1 MSHKHPQWLGSIV
14 IFILATTVVQAQGDF
29 PLEVVGYDSHSEL
42 QWQAPDGIP
51 PAGYQVLRSDDGSTF
66 DTLGITTDNYWLDFT
81 GYPGAGNSFSYWYKV
96 AALNG
101 ALQPMAVS
109 GAVEVLVAPLSD
121 SALLDMV
128 QRYTFRYFWEFGH
141 PVSGLARER
150 NTSGDIVTMGGSGFG
165 IMAMLVA
172 AQRGWISREEA
183 RDRLLQIVG
192 FLQFADRYH
201 GVFPHWM
208 NGANGNTIPFSQFDD
223 GGDLVETAFLMQG
236 LLAARSYF
244 YEDNP
249 LENALRQAITGLW
262 EDVEWDWH
270 SKNNSGVLYW
280 HWSPNYGW
288 QINHAIRGF
297 NEAMIVYIL
306 AIASPTHPVP
316 ASYWNSGWAAQDYYH
331 GLSYYGYPLATGP
344 ARGGPLFFAHYSFL
358 GFDPQDKKDAFAN
371 YFTRNRNHSLINR
384 AWCIDNPLG
393 HAGYSA
399 ESWGL
404 TASDDPWG
412 YLAHEA
418 SFSRDNGT
426 IAPTAALSSMPY
438 TPAESLAALKH
449 FYRELGGRLWG
460 PMGFYDAF
468 NIGQDWFAGSYLAI
482 DQGPII
488 GMIENYRSGLLWNLF
503 MANPEIQPALDAIGF
518 TADLTPGREVLP
530 PLKELL
536 LAPNPATTST
546 TLSFDLD
553 SAEKIQIELLDA
565 RGEVLSSP
573 LPPTPFT
580 AGKISIEIS
589 TAALPA
595 GLYFLRLSAH
605 AGVVVKKMIV
615 NPG

>member
-1 MSHKHPQWLGSIV
+1 MKHLNIV
-14 IFILATTVVQAQGDF
+14 WMLAMMILFVINNIRAQGDF
-29 PLEVVGYDSHSEL
+29 PLTALGYDSHAEL
-42 QWQAPDGIP
+42 QWEAPSGTP
-51 PAGYQVLRSDDGSTF
+51 PSGYRVLRSVGGASF
-66 DTLGITTDNYWLDFT
+66 DTLGITTENYWLDFT
-81 GYPGAGNSFSYWYKV
+81 GFPGTGNSFDFQYKV
-96 AALNG
+96 SALNG
-101 ALQPMAVS
+101 ALQEIASSDTVEAVIAPM
-109 GAVEVLVAPLSD
+109 SD

-172 AQRGWISREEA
+172 AHRGWITREAA

-208 NGANGNTIPFSQFDD
+208 NGTNGNTIPFSQFDD

-236 LLAARSYF
+236 LLAARQYF
-244 YEDNP
+244 DEDNP
-249 LENALRQAITGLW
+249 LEDALRQAITGLW
-262 EDVEWDWH
+262 EDVEWDWYT
-270 SKNNSGVLYW
+270 KNNSGVLYW
-280 HWSPNYGW
+280 HWSPNYAW
-288 QINHAIRGF
+288 QMNFPIRGF

-316 ASYWNSGWAAQDYYH
+316 ATYWNSGWTAQNYFH

-358 GFDPQDKKDAFAN
+358 GFDPRDKKDAFTN
-371 YFTRNRNHSLINR
+371 YFTRNRNHTLINR

-399 ESWGL
+399 VSWGL

-418 SFSRDNGT
+418 STSRDNGT

-438 TPAESLAALKH
+438 TPAESMAALKH
-449 FYRELGGRLWG
+449 FYRDLGDRLWG
-460 PMGFYDAF
+460 PMGFYDAY
-468 NIGQDWFAGSYLAI
+468 NIGENWFADSYLAI

-488 GMIENYRSGLLWNLF
+488 GMIENHRSGLLWNLF

-518 TADLTPGREVLP
+518 MEDLTPDSEALP
-530 PLKELL
+530 SVNEMTI
-536 LAPNPATTST
+536 APNPVGATA
-546 TLSFDLD
+546 TLTFNLTRPETLAID
-553 SAEKIQIELLDA
+553 LLDA
-565 RGEVLSSP
+565 RGRVLRQV
-573 LPPTPFT
+573 LPETPF
-580 AGKISIEIS
+580 AEGKNTTQLN

-595 GLYFLRLSAH
+595 GLYFLRLSAN
-605 AGVVVKKMIV
+605 AGVVAKKLIISP
-615 NPG
+615 N